1 MTEQTVIDLG
11 LSAIWVATLI
21 SAPALLAIL
30 VTGLIVSVLQAAT
43 QINEQTLTFIPKIL
57 VMTVALAITGTWI
70 LDTFINF
77 TVGIFNKIPL
87 VSR

>member
-11 LSAIWVATLI
+11 LSAVWIAALV

-30 VTGLIVSVLQAAT
+30 ITGLIVSVLQAAT

-57 VMTVALAITGTWI
+57 VMTLALAITGPWI
-70 LDTFINF
+70 LETFVHF
-77 TVGIFNKIPL
+77 TIGIFNKIPEI
-87 VSR
+87 VR